1 MVASTK
7 LQFEFRRRMN
17 RLDSK
22 FKKDFEPDEID
33 AYLNEAKDILYSKR
47 LDILELNPQVK
58 EELRPLEVKEVC
70 LNCIPHKI
78 NKDAC
83 VVELPEDYFR
93 KSRYRAL
100 IYKDSDCGDK
110 EAFLRIMT
118 SDKLTEALKD
128 PHRKPSYEYEE
139 LLMDE
144 FDGGFLVFHNRECKV
159 KKVCIDY
166 YKKLVDIATPSLTQD
181 KKYEDA
187 SGKSIVKDQ
196 GLVIDNPVFV
206 NLLLDIAGL
215 SAQRDLGAVQDF
227 QMSLNKIL
235 NIQKI

>member
-1 MVASTK
+1 MVAATK

-22 FKKDFEPDEID
+22 FKKDFQADEID

-47 LDILELNPQVK
+47 LDMLEVNPQVK
-58 EELRPLEVKEVC
+58 EELRQLEVKEEC
-70 LNCIPHKI
+70 INCISHKS

-83 VVELPEDYFR
+83 VVKVPDDYFR

-100 IYKDSDCGDK
+100 IYKDTDCGEK
-110 EAFLRIMT
+110 EAFLRITT

-144 FDGGFLVFHNRECKV
+144 FDGGFLIYHNRECTV
-159 KKVCIDY
+159 KKVCLDY
-166 YKKLVDIATPSLTQD
+166 FKKLPDIATASLSVG
-181 KKYEDA
+181 KKYVNS
-187 SGKSIVKDQ
+187 SGEEVISDQ
-196 GLVIDNPVFV
+196 GLLIDNPVFV
-206 NLLLDIAGL
+206 NMMLDISAL
-215 SAQRDLGAVQDF
+215 CAQRDLGAVQDF
-227 QMSLNKIL
+227 QLNLNKIT
-235 NIQKI
+235 NISKI